1 MKKTLFATTALIVA
15 GLATN
20 TYAVDV
26 EMYGQVNKLLVV
38 ADDGQDTT
46 VSIMD
51 NDRSSTRFGF
61 KGSQALDN
69 GLTASVLWEGEFQG
83 NASDSLGQN
92 TTNPGAASATP
103 ANTGGTF
110 TERHARVGLG
120 GAWGALFLGNTSTAT
135 DSSAEQDLAGAG
147 DVLSSDVADIGGGFE
162 FLTSAGARVTA
173 LGGTNVTVGSVFTDM
188 DGNGRTNVIRYD
200 SPIMNGFQGRLSFAQ
215 DGDMDLGVYYDA
227 KYDAFHV
234 RGALGYTAYNGGNNT
249 LARLDSQINGS
260 VSVKHDS
267 GVAGTF
273 AFGQQET
280 KDTNVALDDPSFYY
294 FKLGYVWDAFQVA
307 ADWGK
312 AEDNLLTATASHEA
326 TTFGLGG
333 QYDLGHG
340 VSASAFYKNFDLD
353 VTGTDTDALN
363 LFGVGMRVK
372 F

>member
-15 GLATN
+15 GLAAN

-26 EMYGQVNKLLVV
+26 EMYGQVSKLLVV

-69 GLTASVLWEGEFQG
+69 GLTASVLWEGEYQG
-83 NASDSLGQN
+83 NASDTLGQN
-92 TTNPGAASATP
+92 TTNPAVTSATP
-103 ANTGGTF
+103 ANAPGTF
-110 TERHARVGLG
+110 NERHARVGLG

-135 DSSAEQDLAGAG
+135 DSSAEQDLAGVG
-147 DVLSSDVADIGGGFE
+147 DVLGADIEDIGGGFE
-162 FLTSAGARVTA
+162 FLTSAGAGSTF
-173 LGGTNVTVGSVFTDM
+173 NVNEVFTDM
-188 DGNGRTNVIRYD
+188 DGNDRTNVIRYD
-200 SPIMNGFQGRLSFAQ
+200 SPIMNGWQGRLSFAQ

-227 KYDAFHV
+227 KYDAFQV
-234 RGALGYTAYNGGNNT
+234 RGALGYTAYNGGSNGNPGSNP
-249 LARLDSQINGS
+249 RLDSQINGS

-267 GVAGTF
+267 GLAGTF

-280 KDTNVALDDPSFYY
+280 KETNVALNDPSFYY
-294 FKLGYVWDAFQVA
+294 FKLGYAWDAFQVA

-312 AEDNLLTATASHEA
+312 AEDNLITATASHKA

-353 VTGTDTDALN
+353 VTGTSTDSLN